1 MDWGLYGYV
10 LVNSNVGFRLPVGSG
25 SVMVQ
30 PEFDASERGRV
41 ILRDLVDKALPWR
54 HDPVKLA
61 AEVMRL
67 YSSANARVPSPE
79 E

>member
-1 MDWGLYGYV
+1 V
-10 LVNSNVGFRLPVGSG
+10 F
-25 SVMVQ
+25 
-30 PEFDASERGRV
+30 
-41 ILRDLVDKALPWR
+41 PWC

-67 YSSANARVPSPE
+67 YSSFNARVPSLE